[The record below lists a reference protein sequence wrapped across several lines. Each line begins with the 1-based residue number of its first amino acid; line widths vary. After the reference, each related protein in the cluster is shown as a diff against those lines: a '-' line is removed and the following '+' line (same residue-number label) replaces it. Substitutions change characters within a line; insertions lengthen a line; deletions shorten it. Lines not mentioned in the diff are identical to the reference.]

1 MNTLTHGTD
10 SYPFSTAD
18 ELLALPCMQGF
29 SHFACNGKTLMAYDD
44 KGFMRVV
51 GTFKERF
58 MLPLVNKR
66 VTADQN

>member
-1 MNTLTHGTD
+1 MNALIAGTEVHE
-10 SYPFSTAD
+10 FGSTD

-66 VTADQN
+66 VTADQD